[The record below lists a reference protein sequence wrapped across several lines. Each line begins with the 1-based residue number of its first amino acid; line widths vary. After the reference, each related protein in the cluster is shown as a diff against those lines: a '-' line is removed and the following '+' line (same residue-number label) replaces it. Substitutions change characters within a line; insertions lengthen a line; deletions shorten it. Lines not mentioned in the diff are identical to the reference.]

1 IRGRIADEQRVLH
14 GVEVK
19 ALFLKLQPPLLER
32 AGDVDLRQEAQKDG
46 PRIIRQA
53 PGDMACKAVRIE
65 RAFRDERRHSGAPV
79 LTGNGDAVDDG
90 ILDAR
95 KLRKGIGDLDCRY
108 ILALPAER
116 IADTVD
122 EIEIAVRILLHQI
135 AGAEP
140 AVALLLDIA
149 ENFRLRRLRIGIA
162 LETVRGL

>member
-1 IRGRIADEQRVLH
+1 
-14 GVEVK
+14 
-19 ALFLKLQPPLLER
+19 
-32 AGDVDLRQEAQKDG
+32 
-46 PRIIRQA
+46 
-53 PGDMACKAVRIE
+53 DMACKAVRIE

-79 LTGNGDAVDDG
+79 LTGNGDAIDDG
-90 ILDAR
+90 IPDAR
-95 KLRKGIGDLDCRY
+95 TLRKGIGDLDCRY

-149 ENFRLRRLRIGIA
+149 ENFRLRRLGIGIA
-162 LETVRGL
+162 LETVGGLGRIVGDEADHLAGFVRLRLDDEAVRPAHRLLALDIEPHDLDRKAAGDPPRNAA